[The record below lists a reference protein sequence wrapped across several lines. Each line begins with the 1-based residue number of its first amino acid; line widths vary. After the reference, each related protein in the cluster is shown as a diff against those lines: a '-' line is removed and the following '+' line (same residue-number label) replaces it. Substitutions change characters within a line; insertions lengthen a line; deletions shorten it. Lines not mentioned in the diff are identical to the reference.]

1 MENFQHLLEKY
12 AELAV
17 KIGVN
22 IQRDQTLVI
31 NSPIEAKEYTRALS
45 KEAYNAGARNV
56 IIDWNDEQS
65 TLIKFLNAPDKA
77 FKEYPKYLADGKTD
91 LAKKGAAFISISA
104 SNPDLFKDVDPSRIA
119 TYNKTVSLALEKYRE
134 YMMASKVA
142 WSVVSVPTEDW
153 AKKVFKDLNGEEAV
167 EKLWEKIFK
176 ITRMDKEDP
185 IKAWREH
192 LDNLESRVK
201 FLNNKRFKK
210 LHFKSEVT
218 DLEVE
223 LPEDHLWA
231 GGGEENEKETYFV
244 ANMPTEEVFTLPL
257 KTGVNGVV
265 KNTKPFNYSG
275 SLVDNFTLTFKDGEV
290 IDFTAEQG
298 YETLKKLMETD
309 EGASYLGEVALV
321 PDDSP
326 ISNMDTI
333 FYNTLFDENASCHL
347 ALGMAYPTC
356 IESGGNMTNEE
367 LKEKGANNS
376 LIHEDF
382 MIGSPDM
389 DIIGETKDGEK
400 IQIFKDGNWAI

>member
-1 MENFQHLLEKY
+1 MENFQDLLQKY

-22 IQRDQTLVI
+22 IQKDQTLVI
-31 NSPIEAKEYTRALS
+31 NTPIEAKEYARALS
-45 KEAYNAGARNV
+45 KEAYRAGARNV
-56 IIDWNDEQS
+56 IINWSDEQS
-65 TLIKFLNAPDKA
+65 TLIKFLDAPDEA
-77 FKEYPKYLADGKTD
+77 FKEYPKYLADGKAD
-91 LAKKGAAFISISA
+91 LAEKGAAFISIAA
-104 SNPDLFKDVDPSRIA
+104 SNPDLFKDVDPNRIS
-119 TYNKTVSLALEKYRE
+119 TYNKTASLALKKYRE
-134 YMMASKVA
+134 YMMASRVA
-142 WSVVSVPTEDW
+142 WLVVSVPTEDW
-153 AKKVFKDLNGEEAV
+153 AKKVFNDLEGEEAV

-176 ITRMDKEDP
+176 ITRIDKNDP
-185 IKAWREH
+185 VEAWREH
-192 LDNLESRVK
+192 LNNLESRVK
-201 FLNNKRFKK
+201 FLNNKNFKK
-210 LHFKSEVT
+210 LHFKSKVT

-223 LPEDHLWA
+223 LPKGHLWA
-231 GGGEENEKETYFV
+231 GGGEENTKGTYFV
-244 ANMPTEEVFTLPL
+244 ANMPTEEVFTMPL

-275 SLVDNFTLTFKDGEV
+275 SLVDNFTLTFKDGKV
-290 IDFTAEQG
+290 VDFTAEQG
-298 YETLKKLMETD
+298 YETLEKLIGTD

-356 IESGGNMTNEE
+356 IENGGDMNSEE
-367 LKEKGANNS
+367 LKEKGANDS

-389 DIIGETKDGEK
+389 NIFGETMDGK
-400 IQIFKDGNWAI
+400 QIQIFKDGNWAI